1 MSHARREEA
10 AKNRRTP
17 DPEHLTIARRAAA
30 RSPACLMTFGPQPPG
45 EVKANAH
52 SLIRL
57 RERTENPQL
66 TDVPSDLRVNGAR
79 HASRYLAL
87 PSKPMSPP
95 RLRSV
100 TKERRRGV
108 PVDSAPD
115 ALRRI
120 LYCTRSTVTPRMD
133 SPSDDWTIPV
143 IVPVWIPCARAV
155 DEERPGLAQTARPI
169 SRFMSATPSRK
180 YCRLRSIICRGHTG
194 EAQPLQQFRATRLII
209 G

>member
-79 HASRYLAL
+79 HASRDLAP

-108 PVDSAPD
+108 PVDSAGRSPARPLLY
-115 ALRRI
+115 ALSRRPEGRP
-120 LYCTRSTVTPRMD
+120 LRHGMD

-143 IVPVWIPCARAV
+143 IVLLWIPCARAV
-155 DEERPGLAQTARPI
+155 DE
-169 SRFMSATPSRK
+169 SASPSR
-180 YCRLRSIICRGHTG
+180 IGQGHTAKRSRCSNL
-194 EAQPLQQFRATRLII
+194 EPPVL
-209 G
+209 

>member
-79 HASRYLAL
+79 HASRDLAP

-95 RLRSV
+95 V
-100 TKERRRGV
+100 EIG
-108 PVDSAPD
+108 APD

-120 LYCTRSTVTPRMD
+120 LYCTRSAGRPEGRPLRHGMD

-143 IVPVWIPCARAV
+143 IVPLWIPCARAV
-155 DEERPGLAQTARPI
+155 DESARMAQTAQTNQSFHVRYP
-169 SRFMSATPSRK
+169 FA
-180 YCRLRSIICRGHTG
+180 
-194 EAQPLQQFRATRLII
+194 
-209 G
+209 

>member
-79 HASRYLAL
+79 HASRDLAP
-87 PSKPMSPP
+87 PSKPT
-95 RLRSV
+95 RVNLKVLR
-100 TKERRRGV
+100 
-108 PVDSAPD
+108 
-115 ALRRI
+115 
-120 LYCTRSTVTPRMD
+120 TPFG
-133 SPSDDWTIPV
+133 TF
-143 IVPVWIPCARAV
+143 
-155 DEERPGLAQTARPI
+155 L
-169 SRFMSATPSRK
+169 
-180 YCRLRSIICRGHTG
+180 
-194 EAQPLQQFRATRLII
+194 
-209 G
+209 